1 MEKLAKRKQNRL
13 QNFDYSTNGAY
24 FITIC
29 THNKECIL
37 SNIVGEGLCAL
48 PKINLNPIGEEI
60 EKSINYINDYYD
72 NIKIVKHI
80 IMPNH
85 IHLLIEINN
94 RTGEH
99 GDSPNKEMFDFTG
112 GHGDPP
118 LQSIVGQLKSY
129 TTHKYGKQLWQRS
142 YYDHI
147 IRNEE
152 DYLNVWEYINNNAKK
167 WTEDKYYII

>member
-1 MEKLAKRKQNRL
+1 MIKSLPKRKQNRL
-13 QNFDYSTNGAY
+13 REFDYSTNGAY

-29 THNKECIL
+29 TQGKKCIL
-37 SNIVGEGLCAL
+37 GNIVGEGLCAL
-48 PKINLNPIGEEI
+48 PTINLSPIGEEI
-60 EKSINYINDYYD
+60 EKSIKYINDNYD

-94 RTGEH
+94 Q
-99 GDSPNKEMFDFTG
+99 TG

-118 LQSIVGQLKSY
+118 LQSIIGQLKSY

-152 DYLNVWEYINNNAKK
+152 DYLNVWEYINSTAGK

>member
-1 MEKLAKRKQNRL
+1 MEKLSKRKPNRL

-37 SNIVGEGLCAL
+37 SNIIGEGLCAL
-48 PKINLNPIGEEI
+48 PTINLTPIGEEI
-60 EKSINYINDYYD
+60 KKSIKHINDYYD

-85 IHLLIEINN
+85 IHLLIKINN
-94 RTGEH
+94 Q
-99 GDSPNKEMFDFTG
+99 TG
-112 GHGDPP
+112 GLGDPP
-118 LQSIVGQLKSY
+118 LQSIIGQLKSY

-152 DYLNVWEYINNNAKK
+152 DYLNVWEYINSNAKK

>member
-13 QNFDYSTNGAY
+13 QNFDYNTNGAY

-48 PKINLNPIGEEI
+48 PTINLSPIGEEI
-60 EKSINYINDYYD
+60 EKSIKYINDYYD

-94 RTGEH
+94 Q
-99 GDSPNKEMFDFTG
+99 TG

-118 LQSIVGQLKSY
+118 LQSIIGQLKSY

-152 DYLNVWEYINNNAKK
+152 DYLNVWEYINNNLAK

>member
-1 MEKLAKRKQNRL
+1 MSELQKRKSNRL

-29 THNKECIL
+29 TYNKECIL

-94 RTGEH
+94 Q
-99 GDSPNKEMFDFTG
+99 TG

-118 LQSIVGQLKSY
+118 LQSIIGQLKSY
-129 TTHKYGKQLWQRS
+129 TTNKYGKQLWQRS

-152 DYLNVWEYINNNAKK
+152 DYLNVWEYINNNVKK
-167 WTEDKYYII
+167 WTEDKYYIA

>member
-1 MEKLAKRKQNRL
+1 MENELPKRKQNRL

-48 PKINLNPIGEEI
+48 PTINLSPIGEEI
-60 EKSINYINDYYD
+60 EKSIKYINDYYD

-94 RTGEH
+94 Q
-99 GDSPNKEMFDFTG
+99 TG
-112 GHGDPP
+112 GHGGPP
-118 LQSIVGQLKSY
+118 LQSIIGQLKSY
-129 TTHKYGKQLWQRS
+129 TTNKYGKQLWQRS

-152 DYLNVWEYINNNAKK
+152 DYLNVWEYINNNPAK
-167 WTEDKYYII
+167 WTEDKYYNNN

>member
-1 MEKLAKRKQNRL
+1 MENELPKRKQNRL
-13 QNFDYSTNGAY
+13 QNFDYNTNGAY

-94 RTGEH
+94 Q
-99 GDSPNKEMFDFTG
+99 TG

-118 LQSIVGQLKSY
+118 LQSIIGQLKSY
-129 TTHKYGKQLWQRS
+129 TTNKYGKQLWQRS

-152 DYLNVWEYINNNAKK
+152 DYLNVWEYINNNPAK
-167 WTEDKYYII
+167 WTEDKYYNNN

>member
-13 QNFDYSTNGAY
+13 QNFDYSANGAY

-94 RTGEH
+94 Q
-99 GDSPNKEMFDFTG
+99 TG

-118 LQSIVGQLKSY
+118 LQSIIGQLKSY
-129 TTHKYGKQLWQRS
+129 TTNKYGKQLWQRS

-152 DYLNVWEYINNNAKK
+152 DYLNVWEYINNNVKK

>member
-1 MEKLAKRKQNRL
+1 MSELQKRKSNRL

-29 THNKECIL
+29 TYNKECIL
-37 SNIVGEGLCAL
+37 SKIVGEGLCAL
-48 PKINLNPIGEEI
+48 PTINLSPIGEEI
-60 EKSINYINDYYD
+60 EKSIKYINDYYD

-94 RTGEH
+94 Q
-99 GDSPNKEMFDFTG
+99 TG

-118 LQSIVGQLKSY
+118 LQSIIGQLKSY

-152 DYLNVWEYINNNAKK
+152 DYLNVWEYINNNVKK
-167 WTEDKYYII
+167 WTEDKYYIA

>member
-29 THNKECIL
+29 TQGKKCIL
-37 SNIVGEGLCAL
+37 GNIVEEGLCAL
-48 PKINLNPIGEEI
+48 PTINLSPIGEEI
-60 EKSINYINDYYD
+60 EKLIKYINDNYD

-94 RTGEH
+94 QTEGTGTLPYRVSL
-99 GDSPNKEMFDFTG
+99 GS
-112 GHGDPP
+112 
-118 LQSIVGQLKSY
+118 
-129 TTHKYGKQLWQRS
+129 
-142 YYDHI
+142 
-147 IRNEE
+147 
-152 DYLNVWEYINNNAKK
+152 
-167 WTEDKYYII
+167 

>member
-1 MEKLAKRKQNRL
+1 MIKSLPKRKQNRL

-29 THNKECIL
+29 TQGKKCIL
-37 SNIVGEGLCAL
+37 GNIVGEGLCAL
-48 PKINLNPIGEEI
+48 PTINLSHIGEEI
-60 EKSINYINDYYD
+60 EKLIKYINDNYY

-94 RTGEH
+94 Q
-99 GDSPNKEMFDFTG
+99 TG

-118 LQSIVGQLKSY
+118 LQSIIGQLKSY
-129 TTHKYGKQLWQRS
+129 TTHK
-142 YYDHI
+142 
-147 IRNEE
+147 
-152 DYLNVWEYINNNAKK
+152 
-167 WTEDKYYII
+167 

>member
-13 QNFDYSTNGAY
+13 QNFDYNTNGAY

-94 RTGEH
+94 Q
-99 GDSPNKEMFDFTG
+99 TG

-118 LQSIVGQLKSY
+118 LQSIIGQLKSY
-129 TTHKYGKQLWQRS
+129 TTNKYGKQLWQRS

-152 DYLNVWEYINNNAKK
+152 DYLNVWEYINNNPAK

>member
-13 QNFDYSTNGAY
+13 QNFDYSANGAY

-94 RTGEH
+94 Q
-99 GDSPNKEMFDFTG
+99 TG

-118 LQSIVGQLKSY
+118 LQSIIGQLKSY
-129 TTHKYGKQLWQRS
+129 TTNKYGKQLWQRS

>member
-1 MEKLAKRKQNRL
+1 MENELPKRKQNRL

-94 RTGEH
+94 Q
-99 GDSPNKEMFDFTG
+99 TG

-118 LQSIVGQLKSY
+118 LQSIIGQLKSY
-129 TTHKYGKQLWQRS
+129 TTNKYGKQLWQRS

-152 DYLNVWEYINNNAKK
+152 DYLNVWEYINNNPAK
-167 WTEDKYYII
+167 WTEDKYYNNN

>member
-1 MEKLAKRKQNRL
+1 MSELQKRKSNRL

-29 THNKECIL
+29 TYNKECIL

-94 RTGEH
+94 Q
-99 GDSPNKEMFDFTG
+99 TG

-118 LQSIVGQLKSY
+118 LQSIIGQLKSY
-129 TTHKYGKQLWQRS
+129 TTNKYGKQLWQRS

>member
-1 MEKLAKRKQNRL
+1 MPKRKQNRL

-94 RTGEH
+94 Q
-99 GDSPNKEMFDFTG
+99 TG

-118 LQSIVGQLKSY
+118 LQSIIGQLKSY
-129 TTHKYGKQLWQRS
+129 TTNKYGKQLWQRS

-152 DYLNVWEYINNNAKK
+152 DYLNVWEYINNNPAK
-167 WTEDKYYII
+167 WTEDKYYNNN